1 MTINSNTQHSYTL
14 AYTPARKRLS
24 RGLCALALAP
34 LCISTAFAQDDEDT
48 PFYLTLEPPPAV
60 VYTPQQEL
68 DSFRIAD
75 GFRVELVVAEPLIE
89 DPVSIT
95 WDEDGKMYAVEMR
108 GYMQDTYG
116 NGDDDPIGS
125 VVRLHDDDN
134 DGQMD
139 RREVMLDFLVLPRAI
154 SIISE
159 GLLIAEP
166 PNLWLCPSELNQAS
180 TIDCDKKVSLGEYA
194 NAPGS
199 VEHQE
204 NALVM
209 GLDNWIYNAK
219 SSRKFQ
225 LNNGSLDVEKTV
237 FRGQWGLGQDD
248 DGFFYYNGNSNLVTG
263 DLYPDSDAIRA
274 KVSPAPGL
282 SQRLHRGDEVFS
294 IRVNPGVNRA
304 YLDNVLR
311 PDGRLRSPTAA
322 SGIEIYRGEQFPD
335 EFYGS
340 GFVPES
346 AANLVA
352 QVNIAKDDLTVTT
365 DHITYPDTDWG
376 QRDFM
381 ASTDERF
388 RPVETKTGPDGALYV
403 VDMYRGII
411 QDYIFLSDQLRE
423 QILKR
428 GLDRPLGMGRIWRV
442 VNEKADIN
450 YSAPNLSEASDSELL
465 DTLSHPNAWW
475 RSTAQR
481 LLVASESNL
490 RSTLVAKLASSN
502 EQEIIH
508 ALWTLEGRGELGRAE
523 VIGLIESNNSRLIKH
538 GLRAACEHLTE
549 ADLLSQL
556 QNQSQNNGSLS
567 ESLEQGLVFCL
578 GRHLSDT
585 GFDYLFDSIPERIQD
600 PYQRVALQSALSG
613 HEVTVLQQSA
623 EQIPGTAPAEDSADS
638 LLVDFLKSLTKQALL
653 RDDAQGEEL
662 GIQLYEFLS
671 FIDEFENANWYRE
684 ELLTGIYEATH
695 TGNFSRISLPNPHPL
710 FATEDD
716 DPLTTAIAN
725 ARRAFTW
732 DGDTLASD
740 QKPLNADDELRMARG
755 SQLYATNCS
764 ACHGS
769 EGSGTT
775 GVAPSLR
782 QSARIISAPEQLIR
796 IVLNGLRGPIEVE
809 GEQWNSIMPGLSHIA
824 DFDNDGISGLAT
836 FLRRSWGHSGSPI
849 SPDTV
854 AQVRQETASR
864 ATQWT
869 AAELEPVQVNT
880 HYQQFV
886 GRFGGLQFTYNGR
899 ELEVTA
905 SIFEGAME
913 EVREDVFFFAPRGI
927 NFEFDRNP
935 GAPSPSV
942 WMQDE
947 DAKRQIMRTEN

>member
-1 MTINSNTQHSYTL
+1 MTIYSNTQHSCTSARNLL
-14 AYTPARKRLS
+14 A
-24 RGLCALALAP
+24 RGLFASILAP
-34 LCISTAFAQDDEDT
+34 LCISTTSAQDDEDT

-60 VYTPQQEL
+60 VFTPEQEL
-68 DSFRIAD
+68 ESFRIAD

-116 NGDDDPIGS
+116 NGEDDPIGS

-204 NALVM
+204 NAMVM

-225 LNNGSLDVEKTV
+225 LNNGSLDIEKTV

-263 DLYPDSDAIRA
+263 DLYPDSDAIKA
-274 KVSPAPGL
+274 KVSPTPGL

-294 IRVNPGVNRA
+294 VRVNPGVNRA

-311 PDGRLRSPTAA
+311 ADGRLRSPTSA
-322 SGIEIYRGEQFPD
+322 SGIEIYRGEQFPE
-335 EFYGS
+335 EFYGA

-352 QVNIAKDDLTVTT
+352 QVNITKDDLTVTT
-365 DHITYPDTDWG
+365 DHITYPDADWG

-423 QILKR
+423 QILRR
-428 GLDRPLGMGRIWRV
+428 GLDRPLGLGRIWRV
-442 VNEKADIN
+442 VSEQSEIN
-450 YSAPNLSEASDSELL
+450 HSAPNLSKASDSELL

-481 LLVASESNL
+481 LLVASKSNL
-490 RSTLVAKLASSN
+490 RSELVAKLASSN

-508 ALWTLEGRGELGRAE
+508 ALWTLKGRGELSQVE
-523 VIGLIESNNSRLIKH
+523 VAGLMENGNSRLIKH
-538 GLRAACEHLTE
+538 GLRAACEHFDET
-549 ADLLSQL
+549 DLLSQL
-556 QNQSQNNGSLS
+556 QNSDSLS

-585 GFDYLFDSIPERIQD
+585 GFDYLFDSISERIQN

-623 EQIPGTAPAEDSADS
+623 GQIPGTAPAEDSAES

-653 RDDAQGEEL
+653 QENAQGEEL
-662 GIQLYEFLS
+662 GSELYELLS
-671 FIDEFENANWYRE
+671 FIAEIENANWYRE

-710 FATEDD
+710 FATDDD
-716 DPLTTAIAN
+716 DPLLTTIAN

-740 QKPLNADDELRMARG
+740 QKPLSAEDELRMVRG
-755 SQLYATNCS
+755 AQLYAANCS

-769 EGSGTT
+769 DGSGTT
-775 GVAPSLR
+775 GVAPSLS

-796 IVLNGLRGPIEVE
+796 IVLNGLSGPIEVE

-824 DFDNDGISGLAT
+824 DFDDDGISGLAT
-836 FLRRSWGHSGSPI
+836 FLRRNWGHNGSPI
-849 SPDTV
+849 SPDMV

-864 ATQWT
+864 TTQWT

-886 GRFGGLQFTYNGR
+886 GRFGGLEFTYNGR

-913 EVREDVFFFAPRGI
+913 EIREDVFFFAPRSI
-927 NFEFDRNP
+927 SFEFDRNP
-935 GAPSPSV
+935 DAPSPSV